1 MRSAKF
7 SKIVIFTV
15 CILLVFAVAAAL
27 LLDGASLPASGN
39 VIADSGEGADKVAE
53 ASYPVSAD
61 GYTHGS
67 NIGRATSGT
76 AINSASG
83 LVSLLSGSGS
93 GYLTTDITLSA
104 SESFTSTRTFTG
116 TLYGNCDIFLWIL
129 FNRQIYCFSYAFVY
143 Q

>member
-27 LLDGASLPASGN
+27 LFDGAALSASGN
-39 VIADSGEGADKVAE
+39 VIADSGEGADEAAG

-67 NIGRATSGT
+67 NVKNNTTAEAVNTSSAFVS
-76 AINSASG
+76 AIQNNKTIR
-83 LVSLLSGSGS
+83 LTGSF
-93 GYLTTDITLSA
+93 TLSSA
-104 SESFTSTRTFTG
+104 QVQNIWNKTIKT
-116 TLYGNCDIFLWIL
+116 
-129 FNRQIYCFSYAFVY
+129 
-143 Q
+143 